1 MLLEAHLKESINA
14 ELASLIAIR
23 DYMVKMRTSALNK
36 RGIKVEKQA
45 LGSGKGFARR
55 WACMNGVGWSGKSI
69 SVRSKPLDTTIPI
82 TVSLMLPSESID
94 MSAQ

>member
-1 MLLEAHLKESINA
+1 MYPSWEKLCGFFRKTNKKGAQAIAFFISKDMLPEAHLKEGINA

-45 LGSGKGFARR
+45 LGSGKGFARPGL
-55 WACMNGVGWSGKSI
+55 A
-69 SVRSKPLDTTIPI
+69 
-82 TVSLMLPSESID
+82 
-94 MSAQ
+94 